1 MNKMNKKP
9 LFLGFFLIFFAAG
22 ALFPLDFGGIL
33 SQNLKPE
40 NSSAQGD
47 HVDLAYSAKISP
59 WASLVLPN
67 NLFLYLSASFS
78 AKYELEEWKPVFE
91 ADRFEIT
98 WNPRS
103 NIFVEAGRFTYTDPL
118 ALVADGLFDG
128 AAVSL
133 GLGESSLSLKAFY
146 TGLLYKKTANITMSR
161 RDALDHADAGW
172 YWAPPRTFVSAVYTV
187 PGLISWR
194 DTFTAGLIGQFD
206 LRGEDRL
213 HTQYLTLQYLIS
225 PLDVLSFNLGGV
237 FGLAQEE
244 GVDPAYNYALSL
256 RGDWSLPTRMNDQFS
271 LRFRYAS
278 GLADNNEAQGAF
290 TPISDISQSS
300 VFSADFSGLM
310 AFSWIFTLRPLES
323 LSIVKES
330 NFLMRTDLATFTAEG
345 LDPLSESHVLG
356 LELYLSL
363 IWAPFSD
370 LGLSAGGGV
379 FFPLPESAFYRDT
392 PPKWNVSLD
401 VILSF

>member
-1 MNKMNKKP
+1 MNKKP
-9 LFLGFFLIFFAAG
+9 LFLGLFLIFLVRS
-22 ALFPLDFGGIL
+22 ALFSLDFGGIL

-47 HVDLAYSAKISP
+47 HVDVAYSAKISP

-67 NLFLYLSASFS
+67 NLFLYLSVSFS
-78 AKYELEEWKPVFE
+78 AKYELEKWKPVFE

-103 NIFVEAGRFTYTDPL
+103 DIFAEAGRFRYTDPL
-118 ALVADGLFDG
+118 GIVADGLFDG

-133 GLGESSLSLKAFY
+133 SLGESLLSLKAFY
-146 TGLLYKKTANITMSR
+146 TGLLYKKTANIMMSR
-161 RDALDHADAGW
+161 RDALDYADAAW
-172 YWAPPRTFVSAVYTV
+172 YWAPPRTFISAVYTI

-194 DTFTAGLIGQFD
+194 DTLTAGFIGQFD
-206 LRGEDRL
+206 LRDGDRL

-244 GVDPAYNYALSL
+244 GADPAYNYALSL
-256 RGDWSLPTRMNDQFS
+256 RGDWSLPTRMDDQFS
-271 LRFRYAS
+271 LRLRYAS
-278 GLADNNEAQGAF
+278 GLGDGAQGAF
-290 TPISDISQSS
+290 TPISNISQSS

-310 AFSWIFTLRPLES
+310 ALSWIFTLRPLED

-330 NFLMRTDLATFTAEG
+330 SFLMRTDLATFTAEG
-345 LDPLSESHVLG
+345 LDPLSESHLLG

-363 IWAPFSD
+363 IWTPFSD

-379 FFPLPESAFYRDT
+379 FFPLPESAFYSDT
-392 PPKWNVSLD
+392 PPKWNVSLG